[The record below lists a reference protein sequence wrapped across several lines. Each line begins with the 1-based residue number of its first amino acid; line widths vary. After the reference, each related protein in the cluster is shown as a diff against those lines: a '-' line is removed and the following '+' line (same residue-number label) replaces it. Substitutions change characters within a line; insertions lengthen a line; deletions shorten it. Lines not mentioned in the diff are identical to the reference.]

1 MHALVNE
8 EHGHDSV
15 LANYVE
21 QIKEK
26 DLLIKERDDKL
37 QELANQNGLLESE
50 KQALRKELENMDK
63 RSVLTSSQVNRQSV
77 MGVQPGAGADP
88 ETA

>member
-1 MHALVNE
+1 MQESVPNYYEFRVQELQKELDQMHALVNE

-26 DLLIKERDDKL
+26 DLLIKERDEKL

-50 KQALRKELENMDK
+50 K
-63 RSVLTSSQVNRQSV
+63 
-77 MGVQPGAGADP
+77 
-88 ETA
+88 

>member
-50 KQALRKELENMDK
+50 K
-63 RSVLTSSQVNRQSV
+63 
-77 MGVQPGAGADP
+77 
-88 ETA
+88 